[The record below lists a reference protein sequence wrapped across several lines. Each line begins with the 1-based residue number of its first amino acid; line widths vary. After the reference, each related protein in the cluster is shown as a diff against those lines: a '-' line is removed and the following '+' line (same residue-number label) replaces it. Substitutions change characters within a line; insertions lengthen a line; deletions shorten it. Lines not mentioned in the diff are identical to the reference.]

1 MLLQSDL
8 IDTAFGDLLCR
19 IFYLKWKLRRELSV
33 YVCVSDGGHVVL
45 AWKAGRAWELED
57 SLGAALVPGAD

>member
-1 MLLQSDL
+1 M
-8 IDTAFGDLLCR
+8 
-19 IFYLKWKLRRELSV
+19 
-33 YVCVSDGGHVVL
+33 YVCVSDGGLVVL

>member
-1 MLLQSDL
+1 M
-8 IDTAFGDLLCR
+8 
-19 IFYLKWKLRRELSV
+19 
-33 YVCVSDGGHVVL
+33 YVCVSDREDVVL